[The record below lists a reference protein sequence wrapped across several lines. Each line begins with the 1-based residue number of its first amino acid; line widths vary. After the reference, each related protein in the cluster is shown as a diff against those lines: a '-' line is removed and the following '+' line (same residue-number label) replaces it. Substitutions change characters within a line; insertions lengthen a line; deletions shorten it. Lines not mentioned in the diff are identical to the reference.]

1 MNKKINNKSTISL
14 IDHSVIVVKDVFKSV
29 EYPTIKKWFILIVI
43 LSFPFQGCSSSSNYK
58 SEIIQSIPEAWS
70 VKVEEVETYTGNWWE
85 SFGDTTFTRYYDDFQ
100 SNSPDLKSIIS
111 QSAMAKNSAKII
123 ASSSFPN
130 LNISASNSNRKQ
142 NLSAF
147 GFSSSMLGLGDENND
162 PNENQD
168 SNNNAQNSVV
178 SFTSENSGLNVGMQ
192 WEVDIWGKL
201 LNARRAAYKD
211 YESTLNDLVYLKFS
225 IGVQYVKAYYLAVE
239 SNVQYL
245 LSIEMREA
253 LDRIKNIVL
262 SRYDTG
268 LSSSLDLRLAESSL
282 AISRVQE
289 ENRLIQKSNAVRN
302 LEILMG
308 KYPSASLIVSETF
321 PEEYPKIPAELP
333 VNLIERRPDIQA
345 AINDV
350 EASGYR
356 LAQSKRELLPA
367 ISLTTSAGTSSQD
380 LKDILNGDY
389 SIWNLATNV
398 TAPLFQGGR
407 LRANVAMNKD
417 QVSLAKINAMKKL
430 LQAFSEVEQS
440 LANENSIERQY
451 IAVLEAE
458 EQSEAAY
465 NLAVGRYEKGISDL
479 ITVLNSQQQLF
490 TAKSQKY
497 SLQNQRI
504 RARVNLFLA
513 LGGDFYVSKN

>member
-1 MNKKINNKSTISL
+1 
-14 IDHSVIVVKDVFKSV
+14 
-29 EYPTIKKWFILIVI
+29 
-43 LSFPFQGCSSSSNYK
+43 
-58 SEIIQSIPEAWS
+58 
-70 VKVEEVETYTGNWWE
+70 
-85 SFGDTTFTRYYDDFQ
+85 
-100 SNSPDLKSIIS
+100 
-111 QSAMAKNSAKII
+111 
-123 ASSSFPN
+123 
-130 LNISASNSNRKQ
+130 
-142 NLSAF
+142 
-147 GFSSSMLGLGDENND
+147 
-162 PNENQD
+162 
-168 SNNNAQNSVV
+168 
-178 SFTSENSGLNVGMQ
+178 
-192 WEVDIWGKL
+192 
-201 LNARRAAYKD
+201 
-211 YESTLNDLVYLKFS
+211 
-225 IGVQYVKAYYLAVE
+225 
-239 SNVQYL
+239 
-245 LSIEMREA
+245 MREA

-289 ENRLIQKSNAVRN
+289 ENRLIQKSNSVRN

-308 KYPSASLIVSETF
+308 KYPSASLIVSKTF
-321 PEEYPKIPAELP
+321 PEQYPKIPAELP

-490 TAKSQKY
+490 SIKSQKY

-504 RARVNLFLA
+504 LARVNLFLA
-513 LGGDFYVSKN
+513 LGGDFDVSKN